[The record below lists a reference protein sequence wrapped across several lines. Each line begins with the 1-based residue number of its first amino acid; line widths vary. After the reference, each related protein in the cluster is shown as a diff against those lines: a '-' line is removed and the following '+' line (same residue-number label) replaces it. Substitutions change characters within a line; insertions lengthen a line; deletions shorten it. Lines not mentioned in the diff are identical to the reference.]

1 MRNFILLIA
10 LFFVTQWLL
19 KKLRRAN
26 ERAQADARSSAG
38 SGAPGSSGAA
48 GAAGATGA
56 RRTRGGAAASDARSS
71 PIRSSAAC
79 NAACIRHA
87 ASRSWW
93 RDSAFVAMNTRD
105 VMPRAREGA
114 TRVEPSVPKRTCAA
128 SRRGCLADC
137 KGALFP
143 QRPCCGKHGH
153 PPLTRTK
160 RMRRLLGR
168 Q

>member
-56 RRTRGGAAASDARSS
+56 RRTRGGAAASDTPQLTDPLIRCVQCGVHTPRSESIVVAGQRFCCDEHAR
-71 PIRSSAAC
+71 
-79 NAACIRHA
+79 RHA
-87 ASRSWW
+87 ASPRG
-93 RDSAFVAMNTRD
+93 RD
-105 VMPRAREGA
+105 AR
-114 TRVEPSVPKRTCAA
+114 
-128 SRRGCLADC
+128 
-137 KGALFP
+137 
-143 QRPCCGKHGH
+143 
-153 PPLTRTK
+153 
-160 RMRRLLGR
+160 
-168 Q
+168 